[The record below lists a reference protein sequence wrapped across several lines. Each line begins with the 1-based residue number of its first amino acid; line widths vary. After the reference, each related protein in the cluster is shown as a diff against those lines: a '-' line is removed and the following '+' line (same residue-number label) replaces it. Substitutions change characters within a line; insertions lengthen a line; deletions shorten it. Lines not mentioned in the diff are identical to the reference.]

1 MLVYNSYM
9 ADGDGPESGIYRYR
23 EFDLNLQQVFL
34 GVVIGLLPVVG
45 LIVAGKVSLD
55 RGRLIKEN
63 DPIEKDMDRG
73 SRNFGILVGAIGQ
86 IGYWAAGIF

>member
-1 MLVYNSYM
+1 M
-9 ADGDGPESGIYRYR
+9 ADVDGPESGIYRHR

-45 LIVAGKVSLD
+45 LIAAGKVSLD
-55 RGRLIKEN
+55 RGRLIKKN